1 MTTDVKSINPNWT
14 QSIASPPSEYE
25 AYLYRWINRANNKTY
40 LGLHADSVDDSYK
53 HSSTDDE
60 FNAVFSD
67 PNSVLHFEVF
77 EYGTKEY
84 IQNREHQ
91 ELTAVDAVNNPQYYN
106 KSNGIPTKKTAA
118 PLNEKAI
125 KSMIDDVKIE
135 AWEVQLEDVEDHA
148 DPEKIPY
155 LQVRDSHDPEHENR
169 IRNRVNDHGLQG
181 SDPIVVLLDY
191 PLPYKN
197 GIRGKYRIDGNHTV
211 FAIKKS
217 KNCKLVKVMYIPR
230 CDWEHLTEAELES
243 VALGLNNHQS
253 LYKDNTAEDAL
264 RYLRKRVKEGQDY
277 KSQQLRRIMQE
288 VGFSSHDI
296 NAAKK
301 KIKDEIENNTDENTS
316 NFIKWTSEAYKKIL
330 KKKINHYK
338 NDDVGCIKVSSAA
351 FRIGLVIEH
360 AYDVDVHR
368 VHVLI
373 HHPDRKAKDKWEKT
387 VFPKWQK
394 MLPLYLNQ
402 SQLKVTFK
410 VLPSYEDDVEMID
423 YK

>member
-1 MTTDVKSINPNWT
+1 MTTNVKSINSNWT

-25 AYLYRWINRANNKTY
+25 AYLYRWINLANDKIY
-40 LGLHADSVDDSYK
+40 LGKRDGSVDDTYR
-53 HSSTDDE
+53 HSSTSDE

-77 EYGTKEY
+77 EYGTKGY
-84 IQNREHQ
+84 IQNREYQ
-91 ELTAVDAVNNPQYYN
+91 ELSEVNAISNDKYYN
-106 KSNGIPTKKTAA
+106 KSNGSPTKKTAA

-125 KSMIDDVKIE
+125 KSMIDDIKIE
-135 AWEVQLEDVEDHA
+135 AWDVQLENVEEHA
-148 DPEKIPY
+148 DPDKIPY
-155 LQVRDSHDPEHENR
+155 LQVRDSHDPEHQDR
-169 IRNRVNDHGLQG
+169 IRDRINDHGIQDT
-181 SDPIVVLLDY
+181 DPVVVLLDY
-191 PLPYKN
+191 PLPYKK
-197 GIRGKYRIDGNHTV
+197 GVRGKYRIDGNHTV
-211 FAIKKS
+211 FAISKS
-217 KNCKLVKVMYIPR
+217 KNHSQVKVMNIPR

-253 LYKDNTAEDAL
+253 LYKDNSAEDAL

-277 KSQQLRRIMQE
+277 KNQQLKKIMQN

-373 HHPDRKAKDKWEKT
+373 HHPDRKAKLKWENT
-387 VFPKWQK
+387 VYPKWQK
-394 MLPLYLNQ
+394 MLPLYLNK
-402 SQLKVTFK
+402 SQLQVTFK

-423 YK
+423 FR

>member
-1 MTTDVKSINPNWT
+1 MTTNVKSINSNWT

-25 AYLYRWINRANNKTY
+25 AYLYRWINRANDKIY
-40 LGLHADSVDDSYK
+40 LGKRDGSVDDTYR
-53 HSSTDDE
+53 HSSTSDE

-67 PNSVLHFEVF
+67 PASVLHFEVF

-91 ELTAVDAVNNPQYYN
+91 ELSAVNAISNEKYYN
-106 KSNGIPTKKTAA
+106 KSNGSPTKKTAA

-125 KSMIDDVKIE
+125 KSMIDNVKIE
-135 AWEVQLEDVEDHA
+135 AWDVQLEDVEDHA

-155 LQVRDSHDPEHENR
+155 LQVRDSHDPEHQDR
-169 IRNRVNDHGLQG
+169 IRDRINDHGIQDT
-181 SDPIVVLLDY
+181 DPVVVLLDY

-197 GIRGKYRIDGNHTV
+197 GRRGKYRIDGNHTV

-217 KNCKLVKVMYIPR
+217 KNCTQVKVMNIPR
-230 CDWEHLTEAELES
+230 YDWEHLTEAEIES

-253 LYKDNTAEDAL
+253 LYKDNSAEDAL

-277 KSQQLRRIMQE
+277 KSQQLKRIMQE

-373 HHPDRKAKDKWEKT
+373 HHPDRKAKKKWRET

-410 VLPSYEDDVEMID
+410 ELPSHEDDVEMVD
-423 YK
+423 FR